1 MVEMVESEKGNGGG
15 WIAVGLTLLKSYAQ
29 CWGNEN
35 MGFFFFF
42 FLRGEIFNVFC
53 FIFLSASYA
62 EYFFIC
68 PRKSFICLPSL
79 FFFVFSC
86 EECIYSK
93 EF

>member
-42 FLRGEIFNVFC
+42 LKRRNFLCVVF
-53 FIFLSASYA
+53 
-62 EYFFIC
+62 YFFIC
-68 PRKSFICLPSL
+68 FLR
-79 FFFVFSC
+79 
-86 EECIYSK
+86 
-93 EF
+93 